1 MKAEAAPSPCAELR
15 GTSGWGTSVGALTAH
30 PRGLTQ
36 EILASPRRLAA
47 PPPSGTLPG
56 GSQLQGGPV
65 PTSVLRATSFGDA
78 PPNPGPAARPPV
90 PTQELW
96 TW

>member
-47 PPPSGTLPG
+47 PAPQRDPAWRLSAPRRPRSHERAQGD
-56 GSQLQGGPV
+56 QL
-65 PTSVLRATSFGDA
+65 
-78 PPNPGPAARPPV
+78 
-90 PTQELW
+90 W
-96 TW
+96 